1 MISLVISPSNGMTDE
16 PKYYTAEKAQQI
28 IIALLKAHKIR
39 KVVASPGTTNLTL
52 VASMQQD
59 PWFEMY
65 SSVDERSAAYI
76 ACGMAAESGE
86 PVVLSCTEATASRN
100 YMSALTEAYYRKLPI
115 LAITCNHSADRV
127 GHHAAQVIDRSILPN
142 DIAKVSVNIPVVK
155 DNEGIWACT
164 VKVNKAILELSRHG
178 GGPAHINLSTTMSRD
193 YSVQQLPP
201 VRVIHRYTP
210 EDELPPLP
218 EGRIGVFVGSH
229 KRWTPEETEAL
240 DRFCAANDAVVLCDQ
255 TSGYKGKYRVLFSLV
270 ACQEKYASP
279 LRALDTI
286 IHIGEISGDYYS
298 LGVGYRSKR
307 AWRVS
312 VDGELRDTTRHLTAV
327 FEMSE
332 STFFKL
338 YTKEEAEPKTTLL
351 ELFRAECDLAE
362 KYRPELPFSN
372 AWIARQVAPKLPAGC
387 AVHLG
392 ILNTLRSWNF
402 VEVPPTVSTF
412 CNVGGF
418 GIDGDIS
425 AMIGA
430 SLANKDK
437 LYYAVLGDL
446 AFFYDMNVLGN
457 RHVGNNCRI
466 LLINNGRG
474 IEFRNYGH
482 PGHDFG
488 EAADGYIAAAGH
500 FGSKSPQLVRRY
512 AENLGY
518 EYLSA
523 SDKEE
528 FLAAYERFLS
538 PEITDKPM
546 VFEVFTATED
556 EDEALRRLRYS
567 IRSKATADEVRK
579 KKGFFRRLFSRK

>member
-1 MISLVISPSNGMTDE
+1 MTEE
-16 PKYYTAEKAQQI
+16 PKYYTTEKAQQM

-76 ACGMAAESGE
+76 ACGLAAESGE

-127 GHHAAQVIDRSILPN
+127 GHHAAQVIDRSTLPN
-142 DIAKVSVNIPVVK
+142 DIAKVSVNIPVIK

-164 VKVNKAILELSRHG
+164 VKVNKAILELTRHG

-193 YSVQQLPP
+193 YSVQKLPP
-201 VRVIHRYTP
+201 VRVIQRYTP
-210 EDELPPLP
+210 GDKLPPLP

-229 KRWTPEETEAL
+229 KRWTPAETEAL
-240 DRFCAANDAVVLCDQ
+240 DRFCAANDAVVLCDH

-279 LRALDTI
+279 VRALDTI

-298 LGVGYRSKR
+298 LSVGYRSKR
-307 AWRVS
+307 VWRVS
-312 VDGELRDTTRHLTAV
+312 VDGELRDTTRHLTAI
-327 FEMSE
+327 FEMRE

-338 YTKEEAEPKTTLL
+338 YTKDVPEPKTTLL
-351 ELFRAECDLAE
+351 DIYRAECERAKKHL
-362 KYRPELPFSN
+362 PELPFSN
-372 AWIARQVAPKLPAGC
+372 AWIARQVAPKLPTGC

-402 VEVPPTVSTF
+402 VEVPSTVTTF

-430 SLANKDK
+430 SLVNKKK
-437 LYYAVLGDL
+437 LYYAVVGDL

-474 IEFRNYGH
+474 TEFRNYGH

-500 FGSKSPQLVRRY
+500 YGNKSPQLVRHY
-512 AENLGY
+512 AEDLGY
-518 EYLSA
+518 EYLAA
-523 SDKEE
+523 SNKEE
-528 FLAAYERFLS
+528 FLAAYERFLT

-546 VFEVFTATED
+546 IFEVFTTTED
-556 EDEALRRLRYS
+556 EDDALYRLRQC
-567 IRSKATADEVRK
+567 IPAEEMPGEANA
-579 KKGFFRRLFSRK
+579 